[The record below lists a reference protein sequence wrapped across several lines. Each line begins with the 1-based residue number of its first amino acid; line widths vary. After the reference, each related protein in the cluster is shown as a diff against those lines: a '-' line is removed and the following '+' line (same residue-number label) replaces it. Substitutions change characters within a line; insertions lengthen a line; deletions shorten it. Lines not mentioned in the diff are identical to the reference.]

1 MSKKDKNVKKN
12 KQVVTKNGNEK
23 RDYKNPVDSIWGKVL
38 IWILLFGMFG
48 LVVITAIVAIVQNI

>member
-12 KQVVTKNGNEK
+12 KQVVTKNEK
-23 RDYKNPVDSIWGKVL
+23 RDYKSPIDSIWGKVL
-38 IWILLFGMFG
+38 IWILVFGMFG

>member
-12 KQVVTKNGNEK
+12 KQVVTKNEK
-23 RDYKNPVDSIWGKVL
+23 RDYKSPIDSIWGKVL
-38 IWILLFGMFG
+38 VWILLFGMFG

>member
-12 KQVVTKNGNEK
+12 KQVVTKNEK
-23 RDYKNPVDSIWGKVL
+23 PDYKNPIDSIWGKVL
-38 IWILLFGMFG
+38 VWILLFGMFG

>member
-12 KQVVTKNGNEK
+12 KQVVTKNEK
-23 RDYKNPVDSIWGKVL
+23 RDYKNPIDSIWGKVL

>member
-12 KQVVTKNGNEK
+12 KQVVTKNEK
-23 RDYKNPVDSIWGKVL
+23 RDYKSPIDSIWGKVL
-38 IWILLFGMFG
+38 IWILLFGMLG

>member
-12 KQVVTKNGNEK
+12 KQVVTKNENEK

>member
-12 KQVVTKNGNEK
+12 KQVVTKNEK
-23 RDYKNPVDSIWGKVL
+23 RDYKSPIDSIWGKVL